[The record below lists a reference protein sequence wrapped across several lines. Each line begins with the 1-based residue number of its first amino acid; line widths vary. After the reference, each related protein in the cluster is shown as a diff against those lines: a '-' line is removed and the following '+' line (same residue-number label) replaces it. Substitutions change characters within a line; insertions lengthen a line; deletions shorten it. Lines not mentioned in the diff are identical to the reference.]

1 MKVSMAPRGI
11 CASMDGK
18 QKDDNG
24 KTTGRAGIK
33 ENQSKE
39 LQGGRANASVQFRRG
54 ERKVEENNP
63 FHL

>member
-1 MKVSMAPRGI
+1 MKVRVAPRGI
-11 CASMDGK
+11 YASMDGK
-18 QKDDNG
+18 EKDDKG

-54 ERKVEENNP
+54 ERKVGGNNP